1 MSIWM
6 ICKEVYHKAPGML
19 FVSGF
24 LKKIIHH
31 FLGLLRVFRGEQDT
45 AASASG
51 QHQKQAQP
59 AKLHDPRPG
68 ELEEILIATV
78 QTGSKVEERDPSDDR
93 HCRIC
98 DTSGDHSTETCPE
111 RSKAYVV
118 LCGICDDGPCQNEAD
133 HKEEH
138 YEELL
143 FCYICNKV
151 GEHWTENCPDNDCDF
166 DPPNGWD
173 LTENKRIDLFPPL

>member
-1 MSIWM
+1 MHVGCYAVTVVLSFWFYPDETM
-6 ICKEVYHKAPGML
+6 E
-19 FVSGF
+19 
-24 LKKIIHH
+24 
-31 FLGLLRVFRGEQDT
+31 
-45 AASASG
+45 
-51 QHQKQAQP
+51 
-59 AKLHDPRPG
+59 
-68 ELEEILIATV
+68 V
-78 QTGSKVEERDPSDDR
+78 QTGSKVQERDPSDDR

-118 LCGICDDGPCQNEAD
+118 LSGSCDDGPCQNEAD